1 MADRVGTLE
10 QRHAHAWLALAIGS
24 LLEDLK
30 ENPRDTCL
38 RRIGGV
44 LVSDPAQEFGRQ
56 GTVCTSKAL
65 MAKDFIKKMGYVE
78 EIVFKAVF
86 SPASRNAYLESGGSM
101 DLEKLTV
108 LLKEKLAEYT
118 TVDQKVKRRI
128 AKLQEEQDELLENN
142 KRLKTENAR
151 LGEITDLEEK
161 KEKLSKEI
169 KELMAG
175 KEGLKDGT
183 LELPVY
189 VWQGLLDG
197 LPPSHFDVGRMDD
210 DDKLRTQCLT
220 RAGYVAW
227 QISELYPEGD
237 VAGLSKKEKRHRLED
252 MEEKTRVLEKHLS
265 DVDSISKG
273 LGKVMHYLFTML

>member
-1 MADRVGTLE
+1 MEDGKNRVGTLE

-30 ENPRDTCL
+30 ENPKDKCL

-151 LGEITDLEEK
+151 LGEIVNLKEE
-161 KEKLSKEI
+161 I
-169 KELMAG
+169 RNLMAA
-175 KEGLKDGT
+175 KEQLQQDK
-183 LELPVY
+183 LMLPVY
-189 VWQGLLDG
+189 VWENILDG
-197 LPPSHFDVGRMDD
+197 LPPDHFHVGCRGADA
-210 DDKLRTQCLT
+210 KLHTQYLT
-220 RAGYVAW
+220 RAQYVAW

-237 VAGLSKKEKRHRLED
+237 VARLSKRQKKDRLDD
-252 MEEKTRVLEKHLS
+252 MEEKTRELQGYLS
-265 DVDSISKG
+265 NVDSISEG
-273 LGKVMHYLFTML
+273 LGKVMHHLFTGSA